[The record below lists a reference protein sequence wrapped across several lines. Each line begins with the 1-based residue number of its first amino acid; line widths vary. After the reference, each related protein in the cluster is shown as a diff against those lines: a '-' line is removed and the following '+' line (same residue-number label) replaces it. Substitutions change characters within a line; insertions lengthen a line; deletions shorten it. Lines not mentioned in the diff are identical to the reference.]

1 MKNYFSLLIFLLIS
15 TYANSQVLI
24 SLLFGDK
31 LNSDKIEFGLE
42 TGYNFSAIGSMDS
55 NNRIGSFNIGFYFD
69 IRINDPWYIY
79 TGVLVK
85 SRLGTDKLST
95 EDLDFLQADVYAEP
109 GNYSQKLNYFIVPAL
124 AKYKLDNHIYF
135 EAGPQFG
142 LMHKAW
148 VEYNSDVDGKDARIR
163 QYNKDMINKLDVGAV
178 GGLGYQFMNGKGISI
193 GVKYYYGF
201 VNVYKDKSGTKNNS
215 WFLKANI
222 PIGAGKKETAAN

>member
-1 MKNYFSLLIFLLIS
+1 MSILPE
-15 TYANSQVLI
+15 
-24 SLLFGDK
+24 
-31 LNSDKIEFGLE
+31 SDFC
-42 TGYNFSAIGSMDS
+42 
-55 NNRIGSFNIGFYFD
+55 
-69 IRINDPWYIY
+69 
-79 TGVLVK
+79 
-85 SRLGTDKLST
+85 
-95 EDLDFLQADVYAEP
+95 
-109 GNYSQKLNYFIVPAL
+109 FIVPAL